1 MILSLK
7 LALRF
12 IKARQ
17 GATLSSFMSL
27 ASTVG
32 IAIGVLALITGLSA
46 MNGFEYEL
54 QNRILSVI
62 PQVQVKAQAKSFDN
76 ASLEAQKLM
85 ASSEQIEAVAPVVEL
100 SAIIHNHQD
109 FHAVGLLGIDESEN
123 QVINIEK
130 FLTISL
136 QDLNQNFNDLRP
148 IVLGKA
154 LAENFGLK
162 IGDKIQIMNLDLEGS
177 HSSGNDLSRAIQG
190 ISSYEFTLVGTLS
203 IGGQLDNN
211 FAITSLN
218 TARAI
223 GNLKSENTLHVKTT
237 DFLRCLPIV
246 YQSSNVLTQRA
257 TLTSWMASQGKLYND
272 IQMIRSVMYLAMIMV
287 MMVACFNIIG
297 TLYMLVSERRDEIA
311 ILLTLGF
318 KRQDIMKTFTLV
330 GLIKGAI
337 GTLIGAILGILLSLN
352 LTTLTTFLEQ
362 LLNTKFLNENI
373 YFISFIPSRL
383 GIFDVML
390 VICTAL
396 MMSILAALFPA
407 FKASRTDPAQIL
419 NG

>member
-1 MILSLK
+1 
-7 LALRF
+7 
-12 IKARQ
+12 
-17 GATLSSFMSL
+17 
-27 ASTVG
+27 
-32 IAIGVLALITGLSA
+32 
-46 MNGFEYEL
+46 
-54 QNRILSVI
+54 
-62 PQVQVKAQAKSFDN
+62 
-76 ASLEAQKLM
+76 
-85 ASSEQIEAVAPVVEL
+85 
-100 SAIIHNHQD
+100 
-109 FHAVGLLGIDESEN
+109 
-123 QVINIEK
+123 
-130 FLTISL
+130 
-136 QDLNQNFNDLRP
+136 
-148 IVLGKA
+148 
-154 LAENFGLK
+154 
-162 IGDKIQIMNLDLEGS
+162 
-177 HSSGNDLSRAIQG
+177 
-190 ISSYEFTLVGTLS
+190 
-203 IGGQLDNN
+203 
-211 FAITSLN
+211 
-218 TARAI
+218 
-223 GNLKSENTLHVKTT
+223 
-237 DFLRCLPIV
+237 
-246 YQSSNVLTQRA
+246 
-257 TLTSWMASQGKLYND
+257 MASQGKLYND